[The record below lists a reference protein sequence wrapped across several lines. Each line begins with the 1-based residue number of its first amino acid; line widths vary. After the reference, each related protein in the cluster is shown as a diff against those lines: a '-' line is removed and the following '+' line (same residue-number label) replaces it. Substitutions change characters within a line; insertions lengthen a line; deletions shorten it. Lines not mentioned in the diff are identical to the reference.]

1 MTDQPKRSHTF
12 AWDDPLIAA
21 KAGQSMSG
29 LDYMKAMSQ
38 GELPPAPI
46 ALVMNI
52 RFIEV
57 EYGRIVATSQPAE
70 YLYNPI
76 GMVHG
81 GYAATLLDTVMACA
95 IHTTLPAG
103 SGYTTLE
110 IKVNYVRPI
119 TMATEIVYCEGK
131 LIHTGRRIGT
141 SEGRLTD
148 AEGKLYA
155 HGTTTC
161 MIMGE

>member
-1 MTDQPKRSHTF
+1 MTDQLKRSHTF
-12 AWDDPLIAA
+12 EWEDPLIAA
-21 KAGQSMSG
+21 KAGQTMSG

-46 ALVMNI
+46 ALVMNL

-57 EYGRIVATSQPAE
+57 EYGRIVATSQPLE

-76 GMVHG
+76 GTVHG

-95 IHTTLPAG
+95 IHTTLPVG
-103 SGYTTLE
+103 VGYTTLE
-110 IKVNYVRPI
+110 IKVNYLRPI
-119 TMATEIVYCEGK
+119 TLATGMIYGEGK
-131 LIHTGRRIGT
+131 LIHAGRRMGT